1 MAESIGSKIRTV
13 LVGILIGFLVI
24 GFAIWG
30 VSDVFTPGLDNAA
43 ASLGDEKISLQEF
56 DEAMRRELQNQ
67 AQESGRAMTNQEA
80 YAAGVHNQVLASLV
94 TQKAIDVDAT
104 DLGIGVNRRT
114 ARQFVS
120 EIPSFV
126 DEITG
131 KFSEDKL
138 DSVLQSNRITREQF
152 ELDVLETLRRQQ
164 TVPAVVAG
172 IDLPTPMAETFY
184 NYISEQRK
192 ATVLTLSSASVDTPK
207 DPGDEVLQDYIN
219 ANQARFTAPE
229 YRKITYIRIEPFDL
243 AADIT
248 VSEEDILS
256 SFQYR
261 IDRGELGTEE
271 TRSVVQITATSEDT
285 AKQVAEQ
292 LELGLSPTEIV
303 TGLGLI
309 EPLNYDSVTKPA
321 IVDSAAADAAF
332 ELESGKA
339 KAVLG
344 DLGEWLAVHTVY
356 VNEATIPVLA
366 DMREEIERDL
376 LQELAQEELFDKTS
390 DIENAIQDGLTL
402 EEISQEYSVPYSSLD
417 FINRQGALQDGTRLT
432 GITSIPGIATDET
445 ILRET
450 FTADIGRVTDLFETS
465 TKGWMAVRV
474 DDVIDP
480 TLRPFD
486 TIRNNALA
494 NWRTEA
500 VDDLLQEKMLEI
512 SKRADAGEDLN
523 ILAEEIG
530 AGADITET
538 TIVRGQPNQTS
549 LGPRVL
555 VGVLDADI
563 GDITKGTGTQ
573 SLTRQIVLLTDIVP
587 NNDGLAGQFADVVE
601 QQLINAVSADIQNA
615 YRQAIFK
622 DYPVNEYPSQIAQTL
637 GVTSPN

>member
-1 MAESIGSKIRTV
+1 MAESIGSKIRNV

-30 VSDVFTPGLDNAA
+30 VSDVFTPSLTNAA

-56 DEAMRRELQNQ
+56 DDAMRRQLQSQ
-67 AQESGRAMTNQEA
+67 AEESGRAMTNQEA
-80 YAAGVHNQVLASLV
+80 YSAGVHNNVLADLI

-120 EIPSFV
+120 EIPSFT

-131 KFSEDKL
+131 KFSEEKL
-138 DSVLQSNRITREQF
+138 NSVLQSNRITRDQF
-152 ELDVLETLRRQQ
+152 ESDVLQTLRRQQ
-164 TVPAVVAG
+164 TIPTLISG

-184 NYISEQRK
+184 NYVTEQRK
-192 ATVLTLSSASVDTPK
+192 TTVLTLSSPAVETPE
-207 DPGDEVLQDYIN
+207 DPGDDVLQDYIN
-219 ANQARFTAPE
+219 TNQARFTAPE
-229 YRKITYIRIEPFDL
+229 FRKITYIRIEPFDL

-248 VSEEDILS
+248 VSEEDVLA

-261 IDRGELGTEE
+261 IDRGDLGTEE
-271 TRSVVQITATSEDT
+271 TRSIVQITATSEDT
-285 AKQVAEQ
+285 ANKVAEQ
-292 LELGLSPTEIV
+292 LELGLPTNEIV

-309 EPLNYDSVTKPA
+309 EPLNYDSVTKSA

-332 ELESGKA
+332 ELENGKA

-344 DLGEWLAVHTVY
+344 DLGEWLVVQAVYINAATV
-356 VNEATIPVLA
+356 PLLD

-376 LQELAQEELFDKTS
+376 LEELAQEQLFDKTA

-402 EEISQEYSVPYSSLD
+402 EEISQEYSVPYSTVNY
-417 FINRQGALQDGTRLT
+417 INRQGALQDGIRLSGT
-432 GITSIPGIATDET
+432 NRIPGIATDDT
-445 ILRET
+445 ILREI
-450 FTADIGRVTDLFETS
+450 FTADIERVTDLFETS

-474 DDVIDP
+474 DDIIDP

-486 TIRNNALA
+486 SIRNNALA

-500 VDDLLQEKMLEI
+500 VDDLLQDKMLEI
-512 SKRADAGEDLN
+512 SKRADTGEDLT

-530 AGADITET
+530 AGAEVSET
-538 TIVRGQPNQTS
+538 SLVRGQPDQTF
-549 LGPRVL
+549 GPRVL
-555 VGVLDADI
+555 VAVLDANI
-563 GDITKGTGTQ
+563 GDVAKGIGARP
-573 SLTRQIVLLTDIVP
+573 LTRQIVKVTDIVP

-601 QQLINAVSADIQNA
+601 QQLLNALSGDIQTA

-622 DYPVNEYPSQIAQTL
+622 ENPVNEYPAQIAQAL
-637 GVTSPN
+637 GVDSPN